1 MNLLPKK
8 KKKKKKLCYELLL
21 GFKYL
26 KDKMLLSEEK
36 EISIKAMAQAI
47 PKYTMS
53 VFKLLNTQC
62 DEMTIMVRKFW
73 WEQTNDITKMA
84 WLS

>member
-1 MNLLPKK
+1 
-8 KKKKKKLCYELLL
+8 
-21 GFKYL
+21 
-26 KDKMLLSEEK
+26 MLLSEEK

-62 DEMTIMVRKFW
+62 DEMTRMVRKFW

-84 WLS
+84 WLG